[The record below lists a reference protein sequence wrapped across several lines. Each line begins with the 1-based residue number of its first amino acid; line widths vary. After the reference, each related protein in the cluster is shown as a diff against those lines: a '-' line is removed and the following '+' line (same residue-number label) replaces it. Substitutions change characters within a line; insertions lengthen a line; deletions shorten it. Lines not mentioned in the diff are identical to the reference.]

1 MVLDGPVPLQLD
13 ATARRLSLDPRDPR
27 FYRDP
32 YDAYARILAE
42 CPVVFWEQI
51 GCWCFFGDRDVN
63 TILRDRRFGRE
74 VLHVTTREALG
85 WPEPA
90 AHTRDFDAIDGNSL
104 LEREAPFHTRIR
116 RLVSKAFVSRRVE
129 ALKPA
134 IAALANELVDAFPS
148 GPFNIIDAFA
158 GPIPARMIARIM
170 GVPESTVPQLVD
182 WSHRMITMYGVAR
195 TYETE
200 VDANAAAAEFAAFLR
215 ETIRERRDT
224 PADDLLTILIE
235 AEALESMSEP
245 EIVSTAILLL
255 NAGHEASVHALGNA
269 IRLLLERTTQPA
281 QYLADDWSAGQLV
294 EEALR
299 HAPPLHLFK
308 RFVLEDLEVAGVSF
322 TTGEQVALIYG
333 ATGRDPKANAQPEQ
347 FDPARMRATHTSF
360 GAGVHFCVGAPLARL
375 ELATALR
382 VLFTRCPELRL
393 VEPPVVKD
401 SWHFHGLDQLIV
413 EFTPL
418 S

>member
-1 MVLDGPVPLQLD
+1 VQLD
-13 ATARRLSLDPRDPR
+13 TDARRMSLDPRDPR

-32 YDAYARILAE
+32 YGVYARILAE
-42 CPVVFWEQI
+42 CPVVFWEEI

-74 VLHVTTREALG
+74 VLHVATREELG

-90 AHTRDFDAIDGNSL
+90 AHTRDFDAVDANSM
-104 LEREAPFHTRIR
+104 LEREAPFHTRMR

-134 IAALANELVDAFPS
+134 IEALANELVSAFPS
-148 GPFNIIDAFA
+148 GPFDIIEAFA

-170 GVPESTVPQLVD
+170 GVPESAVPQLVA
-182 WSHRMITMYGVAR
+182 WSHRMITMYGVSR
-195 TYETE
+195 THESE
-200 VDANAAAAEFAAFLR
+200 VDANAAAADFAAFLR
-215 ETIRERRDT
+215 DTIAARRDT

-235 AEALESMSEP
+235 AEALELMTEP

-269 IRLLLERTTQPA
+269 IRLLLERTTNPA
-281 QYLADDWSAGQLV
+281 QYLVDDWSAGQLV

-299 HAPPLHLFK
+299 YAPPLHLFK
-308 RFVLEDLEVAGVSF
+308 RYVLEPLEVAGVSF
-322 TTGEQVALIYG
+322 KKGDQVALIYG
-333 ATGRDPKANAQPEQ
+333 ATGRDPKANANPDH
-347 FDPARMRATHTSF
+347 FDPVRMRATHTSF

-382 VLFTRCPELRL
+382 VLFARCPQLRL

-401 SWHFHGLDQLIV
+401 SWHFHGLDRLIV
-413 EFTPL
+413 DMAPG
-418 S
+418 

>member
-1 MVLDGPVPLQLD
+1 M
-13 ATARRLSLDPRDPR
+13 SLDPRDPR

-32 YDAYARILAE
+32 YGAYARILAE
-42 CPVVFWEQI
+42 CPVVFWEEI

-63 TILRDRRFGRE
+63 AILRDRRFGRE
-74 VLHVTTREALG
+74 VLHVASREELG
-85 WPEPA
+85 WLEPP
-90 AHTRDFDAIDGNSL
+90 AHTRDFDAVDANSM
-104 LEREAPFHTRIR
+104 LEREAPFHTRMR
-116 RLVSKAFVSRRVE
+116 RLVSKAFVPRRVE

-148 GPFNIIDAFA
+148 GPFDLIEAFA
-158 GPIPARMIARIM
+158 APIPARMIARIM
-170 GVPESTVPQLVD
+170 GVPESAVPQLVA

-195 TYETE
+195 THDTE
-200 VDANAAAAEFAAFLR
+200 VDANAAAADFAAFMR
-215 ETIRERRDT
+215 DTIAARRDT
-224 PADDLLTILIE
+224 PADDMLTILIE
-235 AEALESMSEP
+235 AEALELMSEP

-269 IRLLLERTTQPA
+269 IRLLLERTTDPA

-299 HAPPLHLFK
+299 YAPPLHLFK
-308 RFVLEDLEVAGVSF
+308 RYVLEDLEMGGVSF
-322 TTGEQVALIYG
+322 TKGDQVALIYG
-333 ATGRDPKANAQPEQ
+333 ATGRDPKANANPDQ
-347 FDPARMRATHTSF
+347 FDPVRMRATHTSF

-382 VLFTRCPELRL
+382 VLFARCPQLRL

-413 EFTPL
+413 EHTP
-418 S
+418 SS